1 MSVFVCTI
9 DGLKGHFK
17 FIMVIFSDI
26 QQPTISAH
34 LLLIIMINIKTLVR
48 NLLTGRT

>member
-17 FIMVIFSDI
+17 FIMDILSDD
-26 QQPTISAH
+26 QQPTTPIR
-34 LLLIIMINIKTLVR
+34 LLINHHGCQKAIK
-48 NLLTGRT
+48 NPWC